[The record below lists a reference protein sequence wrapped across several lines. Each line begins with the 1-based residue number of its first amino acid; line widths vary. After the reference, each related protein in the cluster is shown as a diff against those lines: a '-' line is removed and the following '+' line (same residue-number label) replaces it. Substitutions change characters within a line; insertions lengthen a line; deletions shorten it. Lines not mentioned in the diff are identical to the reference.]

1 MYTPSLLKWGC
12 IDFKDSFVP
21 TNMRFQV
28 FCLAGNIPW
37 EKLLNVS
44 TWWAGLRRE
53 IKEKSVLNFF
63 TLYVI
68 QVQVVRRY
76 KRSMF
81 SELH

>member
-44 TWWAGLRRE
+44 TWWAGLRRDN
-53 IKEKSVLNFF
+53 KEKSVLHFLPCMYSRCKLF
-63 TLYVI
+63 EDI
-68 QVQVVRRY
+68 
-76 KRSMF
+76 RSMF